1 MPRTGPM
8 SARWPTRS
16 AHRTTRWTPSTI
28 ASRCTRCSTRCR
40 RGNCG
45 CSCCA
50 SSATRPRP
58 RLRPSSGY
66 RRCRSPGCWPP
77 RSPGCARACWPRR
90 DSRYLTRDE
99 RMVGGQPVPGKRL
112 APPWRAH
119 EADPVMAVPRPEHAK
134 PGGSASPGGPAS
146 QHFRGTMTVAADEP
160 SASQDDRY
168 SDAVAVFTELTRA
181 LAEDE
186 SVPETLQSILAL
198 VLRLVPG
205 CHAASVT
212 VLDEKGV
219 PGTIAATG
227 EETYQMDRRQYELH
241 DGPCLD
247 AARHQQVNRWNLA
260 EAEQRWPDFTRLAK
274 EMGLRS
280 YLSTGLGWAGRPL
293 GALNLSSRDADGFD
307 QLDERLMSLFTA
319 PRSEEHTSE
328 LQSPV
333 HLVCRLLLEKKQ
345 HLWPELEK
353 LQQEV
358 ERYQSFV
365 LLSQEFIAVYDNFFF
380 LMIRRPPRSTLF
392 PYTTLFRP
400 QPLHRA

>member
-319 PRSEEHTSE
+319 PAAAAIVVARRYSEARG
-328 LQSPV
+328 LAAQ
-333 HLVCRLLLEKKQ
+333 LEQ
-345 HLWPELEK
+345 A
-353 LQQEV
+353 
-358 ERYQSFV
+358 
-365 LLSQEFIAVYDNFFF
+365 LLSRAVIDQAIGIIMAESRCNAAAAFAA
-380 LMIRRPPRSTLF
+380 LGRASNNRNMKLRDLAAEIVTRVGGPPSARP
-392 PYTTLFRP
+392 
-400 QPLHRA
+400 AE

>member
-1 MPRTGPM
+1 
-8 SARWPTRS
+8 
-16 AHRTTRWTPSTI
+16 
-28 ASRCTRCSTRCR
+28 
-40 RGNCG
+40 
-45 CSCCA
+45 
-50 SSATRPRP
+50 
-58 RLRPSSGY
+58 
-66 RRCRSPGCWPP
+66 
-77 RSPGCARACWPRR
+77 
-90 DSRYLTRDE
+90 
-99 RMVGGQPVPGKRL
+99 
-112 APPWRAH
+112 
-119 EADPVMAVPRPEHAK
+119 
-134 PGGSASPGGPAS
+134 
-146 QHFRGTMTVAADEP
+146 MTVAADEP

-319 PRSEEHTSE
+319 PAAAAIVVARRYSEARG
-328 LQSPV
+328 LAAQ
-333 HLVCRLLLEKKQ
+333 LEQ
-345 HLWPELEK
+345 A
-353 LQQEV
+353 
-358 ERYQSFV
+358 
-365 LLSQEFIAVYDNFFF
+365 LLSRAVIDQAIGIIMAESRCNAAAAFAA
-380 LMIRRPPRSTLF
+380 LGRASNNRNMKLRDLAAEIVTRVGGPPSARP
-392 PYTTLFRP
+392 
-400 QPLHRA
+400 AE

>member
-1 MPRTGPM
+1 
-8 SARWPTRS
+8 
-16 AHRTTRWTPSTI
+16 
-28 ASRCTRCSTRCR
+28 
-40 RGNCG
+40 
-45 CSCCA
+45 
-50 SSATRPRP
+50 
-58 RLRPSSGY
+58 
-66 RRCRSPGCWPP
+66 
-77 RSPGCARACWPRR
+77 
-90 DSRYLTRDE
+90 
-99 RMVGGQPVPGKRL
+99 MVGGQPVPGKRL

-319 PRSEEHTSE
+319 PAAAAIVVARRYSEARG
-328 LQSPV
+328 LAAQ
-333 HLVCRLLLEKKQ
+333 LEQ
-345 HLWPELEK
+345 A
-353 LQQEV
+353 
-358 ERYQSFV
+358 
-365 LLSQEFIAVYDNFFF
+365 LLSGGHRPGDRDHHGRVTLQ
-380 LMIRRPPRSTLF
+380 RRGGVRGAGAGVEQPQHEAARPRRRDRHPGRRSA
-392 PYTTLFRP
+392 FRAP
-400 QPLHRA
+400 CGVALADRKS